1 MLTHRFTAIAR
12 QQPGALAVIDGPH
25 RITYQDLSARADR
38 LASYLSLE
46 AGLRPGH
53 FAAVSLH
60 NGWEVIAALLAVTE
74 IGAIWAPFHPQ
85 WRSREIAWLAQRLS
99 PRVLIT
105 SSALAEAW
113 REAGAPPPRLV
124 LTDSGAWREIMSQ
137 PCASLPALEQAPDR
151 PVACFTTSG
160 STGRPRIAL
169 RSAANLLAAAGGTIA
184 PLALEAGMRFLSV
197 VPFYYSGGFDNCL
210 LLPLLCG
217 GTAIVQAAFQPTA
230 VADAAAAG
238 RIQVLMGSPVIYR
251 ALLDS
256 AAEPSSFSCVSVAV
270 SFGAPMAGNVA
281 RGCAER
287 FGFQVR
293 QLYGATEAGVI
304 AIEPFGRPLQSGVG
318 GRPVGHVQVRIL
330 DGAGRPLAPRRVGH
344 VAVSGPGVIAGY
356 MDEPELNAELFGDG
370 LFRTGDLGELDDD
383 GLLLLR
389 GRNKSM
395 INLAGIKVDPNE
407 IEQVLL
413 ELTEVRECVVRGVRH
428 DGSDEIIEAIIALRP
443 GCALTRQQVVAHCRA
458 RLAEFKIPRRIEWT
472 DSLRVELSGKKPKAW
487 PGPTGP

>member
-1 MLTHRFTAIAR
+1 
-12 QQPGALAVIDGPH
+12 
-25 RITYQDLSARADR
+25 
-38 LASYLSLE
+38 
-46 AGLRPGH
+46 
-53 FAAVSLH
+53 
-60 NGWEVIAALLAVTE
+60 
-74 IGAIWAPFHPQ
+74 
-85 WRSREIAWLAQRLS
+85 
-99 PRVLIT
+99 
-105 SSALAEAW
+105 
-113 REAGAPPPRLV
+113 
-124 LTDSGAWREIMSQ
+124 
-137 PCASLPALEQAPDR
+137 
-151 PVACFTTSG
+151 
-160 STGRPRIAL
+160 
-169 RSAANLLAAAGGTIA
+169 
-184 PLALEAGMRFLSV
+184 
-197 VPFYYSGGFDNCL
+197 
-210 LLPLLCG
+210 
-217 GTAIVQAAFQPTA
+217 
-230 VADAAAAG
+230 
-238 RIQVLMGSPVIYR
+238 
-251 ALLDS
+251 
-256 AAEPSSFSCVSVAV
+256 
-270 SFGAPMAGNVA
+270 
-281 RGCAER
+281 
-287 FGFQVR
+287 
-293 QLYGATEAGVI
+293 
-304 AIEPFGRPLQSGVG
+304 
-318 GRPVGHVQVRIL
+318 VQVRIL